1 MGAGDRWAHVR
12 RDGKTE
18 GCEAWTFTPSADE
31 LPDQVARE
39 VDEQGG
45 ERDQLGGAGHDPA
58 FGSHGRS
65 PCLGDQ
71 AGEAGDEHVAADA
84 GRAPLQAAR
93 QEDDEEG
100 ADPTP
105 PG

>member
-1 MGAGDRWAHVR
+1 MSREASAISSAAPATIQRSGRTDVAGR
-12 RDGKTE
+12 
-18 GCEAWTFTPSADE
+18 
-31 LPDQVARE
+31 
-39 VDEQGG
+39 
-45 ERDQLGGAGHDPA
+45 
-58 FGSHGRS
+58 
-65 PCLGDQ
+65 CLGDQ